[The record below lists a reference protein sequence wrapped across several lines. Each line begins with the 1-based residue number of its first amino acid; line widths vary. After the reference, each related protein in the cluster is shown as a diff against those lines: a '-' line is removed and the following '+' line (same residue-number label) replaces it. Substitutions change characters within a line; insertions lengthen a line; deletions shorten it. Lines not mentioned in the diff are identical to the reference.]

1 MAQRLPAGTGIDL
14 NAHYANYTG
23 QEIQAEAYFNLHLI
37 EPSQVQHE
45 VEVFALSNFDIDL
58 PPGQVTTLEKEF
70 RFKEKRHILQLVS
83 HAHDR
88 MVEFRAAVLGGPRD
102 GELIYTSY
110 DWEHAPLIDLSPPLV
125 LEEGQGLKI
134 TATYDNQTDR
144 RLFFG
149 FTRKDEM
156 MILYGYSY

>member
-1 MAQRLPAGTGIDL
+1 M
-14 NAHYANYTG
+14 
-23 QEIQAEAYFNLHLI
+23 
-37 EPSQVQHE
+37 
-45 VEVFALSNFDIDL
+45 SNFDIDL

-70 RFKEKRHILQLVS
+70 RFKEQRHIFQLVS

-88 MVEFRAAVLGGPRD
+88 MTDFRATVVGGQRN
-102 GELIYTSY
+102 GELVYTAQ
-110 DWEHAPLIDLSPPLV
+110 DWEHAPLIELDPPLV
-125 LEEGQGLKI
+125 LEAGEGLKI
-134 TATYDNQTDR
+134 TATYNNQTDR

>member
-1 MAQRLPAGTGIDL
+1 M
-14 NAHYANYTG
+14 
-23 QEIQAEAYFNLHLI
+23 
-37 EPSQVQHE
+37 
-45 VEVFALSNFDIDL
+45 SNFDIDL

-70 RFKEKRHILQLVS
+70 RFKEQRHIFQLVS

-88 MVEFRAAVLGGPRD
+88 MTDFRATVVGGQRN
-102 GELIYTSY
+102 GELGYTAQ
-110 DWEHAPLIDLSPPLV
+110 DWEHAPLIELDPPLV
-125 LEEGQGLKI
+125 LEAGEGLKI
-134 TATYDNQTDR
+134 TATYNNQTDR